1 MIRATKRSLQHR
13 VCGINRRARKKGEL
27 GRISVGDLEHILARV
42 VDACPQCRTPFTSR
56 FRERWTYCFAVS
68 LSLGGHNL
76 IENGMI
82 ICRACE
88 MARANAFG
96 VRLKRAHSRTAPS
109 QQGQE
114 WSSVIGDNQAEA
126 SCR

>member
-1 MIRATKRSLQHR
+1 MIRATKRSLRHR
-13 VCGINRRARKKGEL
+13 VYGINRRARKKGEL
-27 GRISVGDLEHILARV
+27 GRISIGDLEHILARV

-76 IENGMI
+76 VENALI

-96 VRLKRAHSRTAPS
+96 VRLKRAHPRTAPS
-109 QQGQE
+109 QQAQE